1 MSNTTRYQEGP
12 IAPETTWQKTTRKAK
27 EEPLVPVGLVLTTA
41 ALIMA
46 TRSMRQGNRAQ
57 FNRMLRFRVAAQA
70 FTVVA
75 ALGGSI
81 WYGEARRK
89 EKADEK
95 LARSKSL
102 RDKEFDKSM
111 KLAEAATAAETTG

>member
-1 MSNTTRYQEGP
+1 
-12 IAPETTWQKTTRKAK
+12 
-27 EEPLVPVGLVLTTA
+27 
-41 ALIMA
+41 
-46 TRSMRQGNRAQ
+46 MRQGNRAQ

-70 FTVVA
+70 FTVVGKLIRLSLRPSESSSIIIFNTTVPATTNVLCNHFAA

-95 LARSKSL
+95 AAKAKVL
-102 RDKEFDKSM
+102 RDQEFDKSM
-111 KLAEAATAAETTG
+111 KLAEAATSAETTG

>member
-1 MSNTTRYQEGP
+1 M
-12 IAPETTWQKTTRKAK
+12 A
-27 EEPLVPVGLVLTTA
+27 LTLLLLLLLL
-41 ALIMA
+41 LIWRCA
-46 TRSMRQGNRAQ
+46 ST
-57 FNRMLRFRVAAQA
+57 
-70 FTVVA
+70 A

-89 EKADEK
+89 EKANEK
-95 LARSKSL
+95 LARSKEV